1 MKKLV
6 LLISVAFVALMMPS
20 ATSGAF
26 AQQAPSTLA
35 APVDPA
41 SAQAEAPAGPA
52 QAADQEELPGLRYY
66 QNAFHAILDRYE
78 LLADTNQVAA
88 FKAEWEHK
96 FDKGNE
102 LAAEES
108 TNRAIRELQKAGRLL
123 GCPQQP
129 DYKCLYV
136 RALRSYMQYHHSP
149 DSAVKMIDPVQ
160 RARWVAEWEHK
171 FDNDAAVFKSEAAT
185 LRAIRQMRDSLRLRF
200 DYVQSR
206 ERTTEESDIRKA
218 NFGGLGLRV
227 GMNNAN
233 DIVLGNRIT
242 LLVHEPFLHS
252 PAYGTVHY
260 GDVVL
265 KIEDRAVEQMT
276 VGEVKR
282 AMVGKPGSVLAL
294 TIRRGAVGAPDTRIM
309 TVSLTRGYT
318 PDPYNPS
325 AIVGNTD
332 AGVPIEF
339 VGEESLKIAPGFE
352 LVADDTQKGTPAEGK
367 FEAGDVI
374 FAVNDEPMEGKTV
387 KQAVD
392 LLRGEVDTDVK
403 ITVIRKGERSNVTL
417 KRALIQEHL
426 VVLEALGD
434 GVNLLHLR
442 SFEALNVHLDV
453 AGAIAQ
459 TVLPLASQAL
469 RTLGDVDSLKKAD
482 RFDDLKAKLDAGQ
495 GLDDDTL
502 PIAIE
507 ARQVYEER
515 GTGGGLI
522 LNLANNLGGD
532 LEIVKRVVGLMLPFG
547 ETAEMA
553 LRVPGTDDIEVSE
566 GFLTPDF
573 EAVTVHQG
581 DETKVVTMRRMPL
594 LLPFNMPFTVI
605 VNGLSAS
612 GSEWLAGVL
621 QSNHRAH
628 LHGIG
633 SFGKGEGQLSVDL
646 PYGFSLHVTDF
657 EFFPGGHKS
666 NVIGLVVDK
675 EVPGDFIAMV
685 NSAREEIATLG
696 KEQLLRFLATQK
708 QEQVRREAFQSMVR
722 ERYEQDILPVE
733 KQDPAR
739 LK

>member
-1 MKKLV
+1 MKKIM
-6 LLISVAFVALMMPS
+6 LLTSFAVAALLMPS
-20 ATSGAF
+20 ATSRAF
-26 AQQAPSTLA
+26 AQQAPA
-35 APVDPA
+35 AL
-41 SAQAEAPAGPA
+41 A
-52 QAADQEELPGLRYY
+52 QAAAAVPAQTAAPRAQAQETDQQELPGLRFY
-66 QNAFHAILDRYE
+66 QNAFHTILDRYE

-96 FDKGNE
+96 YDNGKE

-108 TNRAIRELQKAGRLL
+108 TNRVIGELVRAGSFL
-123 GCPQQP
+123 GCPQEP

-149 DSAVKMIDPVQ
+149 ESAVKMIDPVQ

-171 FDNDAAVFKSEAAT
+171 FDNDAEVFKTEAAT

-206 ERTTEESDIRKA
+206 ERTTQEREIRKA
-218 NFGGLGLRV
+218 YFGGLGLRV
-227 GMNNAN
+227 GMNNA
-233 DIVLGNRIT
+233 DDVVLGNRIT
-242 LLVHEPFLHS
+242 LLVHEPFSHS

-265 KIEDRAVEQMT
+265 KIGDRAVEQMT
-276 VGEVKR
+276 VGEVKK
-282 AMVGKPGSVLAL
+282 ALLGKPGSALAL
-294 TIRRGAVGAPDTRIM
+294 TIRRGAPGAADVRIM

-318 PDPYNPS
+318 PDPYNSS
-325 AIVGNTD
+325 AIVGETD

-339 VGEESLKIAPGFE
+339 VGEESLTIAPGFE
-352 LVADDTQKGTPAEGK
+352 LVADETEKGTPAHGK
-367 FEAGDVI
+367 FESGDII
-374 FAVNDEPMEGKTV
+374 FAVNDQPMEGKTV
-387 KQAVD
+387 NQAVD

-403 ITVIRKGERSNVTL
+403 ITVIRKGEKSNVNL
-417 KRALIQEHL
+417 KRAVIQQHL
-426 VVLEALGD
+426 VLLETLGE
-434 GVNLLHLR
+434 GVNILHVR
-442 SFEALNVHLDV
+442 SFDALNVHQDV
-453 AGAIAQ
+453 AAAIAK

-469 RTLGDVDSLKKAD
+469 RLAGDADSLKKAD
-482 RFDDLKAKLDAGQ
+482 RFDDLKTKLDAGQ

-502 PIAIE
+502 SIAIE
-507 ARQVYEER
+507 AREVYEKW

-522 LNLANNLGGD
+522 LNLANNPGGE

-547 ETAEMA
+547 ETAEVA
-553 LRVPGTDDIEVSE
+553 LRIPGTDDVEVSE

-581 DETKVVTMRRMPL
+581 DETKVITKQRMPL
-594 LLPFNMPFTVI
+594 LLPFNLPFTVI
-605 VNGLSAS
+605 INGLSAS

-621 QSNHRAH
+621 QGNHRAH
-628 LHGIG
+628 LHGVG
-633 SFGKGEGQLSVDL
+633 SHGKEEGQISVDL

-666 NVIGLVVDK
+666 NVTGLVVDK
-675 EVPGDFIAMV
+675 EVSGDLTAMV
-685 NSAREEIATLG
+685 VSAREEIVTLG
-696 KEQLLRFLATQK
+696 KEQLLRFRATQK
-708 QEQVRREAFQSMVR
+708 QDRVRREAFQSMVR
-722 ERYEQDILPVE
+722 ERRDQDLLPVE